1 MEVSE
6 HSQTTPIGTPGEPYR
21 LAEDRRSSDSRI
33 ESGPGR
39 VIASARETWSL
50 RRQLI
55 VPLGAT
61 ILLVALAVSAI
72 TWWAAQDSQR
82 RWATEKMDT
91 VYEQLRQASYPLTER
106 VIEQIKSYSGVDAIL
121 TPRDGAPVTTLSH
134 SDYAALAEKAS
145 GSRTSVATGKWTLG
159 DRLFHYRRY
168 TQPLKIRDDGLKE
181 LVLLVQQPRNSGV
194 FFAPVWAPIA
204 SGLVSVAAMILVT
217 TLVGSRIVRRIEDL
231 ETQVVRIAQGKFDVV
246 EPRGPNDAIRR
257 LSVSINS
264 MSSQL
269 AKAQDWIAR
278 TERSRLISMIAGGMA
293 HQLRNSLTGA
303 SLLLQ
308 SFIRSHAGQRVEE
321 LSMAEQQLK
330 LAAEAVRRLLA
341 SDPNVEMVDEPEMP
355 ACTIMDAARD
365 CVAAYAQH
373 QQVALHWH
381 LGENNQDALVPQGS
395 AVVGAVVNLLM
406 NGIEATGRGGQ
417 VQCRMD
423 CQTSPRQVR
432 WRVIDDGPGPD
443 PKLSNSIMEPFVTSK
458 KEGVGLGLAM
468 AARVAK
474 TCHGSLSWRREQ
486 DHTLFELVIPIQAGE
501 GDAP

>member
-1 MEVSE
+1 V
-6 HSQTTPIGTPGEPYR
+6 
-21 LAEDRRSSDSRI
+21 
-33 ESGPGR
+33 
-39 VIASARETWSL
+39 RETWSL

-82 RWATEKMDT
+82 RWAAEKMDT

-121 TPRDGAPVTTLSH
+121 IPKEGAPVTTLSQA
-134 SDYAALAEKAS
+134 DYNALAANAS
-145 GSRTSVATGKWTLG
+145 DPRSSVATGTWMLG
-159 DRLFHYRRY
+159 DRLFHYRKY
-168 TQPLKIRDDGLKE
+168 TPPLNIRDDGLQE
-181 LVLLVQQPRNSGV
+181 LVLLVQQPRDPGV
-194 FFAPVWAPIA
+194 LFAPVWAPIA
-204 SGLVSVAAMILVT
+204 SGLVSIAAMILVT
-217 TLVGSRIVRRIEDL
+217 TIVGSRIVRRIEDL
-231 ETQVVRIAQGKFDVV
+231 ESQVVRIAQGKFDVV

-257 LSVSINS
+257 LSVSINT

-293 HQLRNSLTGA
+293 HQLRNALTGA

-308 SFIRSHAGQRVEE
+308 SFIRSHAAESVEE

-355 ACTIMDAARD
+355 AHSIMDAARD
-365 CVAAYAQH
+365 CVATYAQH
-373 QQVALHWH
+373 QQVAMAWD
-381 LGENNQDALVPQGS
+381 LGERNHDTFVPQGS
-395 AVVGAVVNLLM
+395 AVVGAIVNLLM
-406 NGIEATGRGGQ
+406 NAIEATGRGGQ
-417 VQCRMD
+417 VECRMD
-423 CQTSPRQVR
+423 CRTAPQQVC
-432 WRVIDDGPGPD
+432 WRVVDNGPGPD
-443 PKLSNSIMEPFVTSK
+443 PTLANSIMEPFVTSK

-474 TCHGSLSWRREQ
+474 RCHGSLSWRREQ
-486 DHTLFELVIPIQAGE
+486 DHTIFEFVIPSRTGAK
-501 GDAP
+501 AP